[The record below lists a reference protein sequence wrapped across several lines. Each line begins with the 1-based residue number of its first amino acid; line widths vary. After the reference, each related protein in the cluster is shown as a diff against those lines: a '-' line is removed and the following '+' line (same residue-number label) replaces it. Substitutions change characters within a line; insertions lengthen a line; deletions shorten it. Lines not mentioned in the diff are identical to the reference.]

1 MLLCVTLLQGGGRW
15 CGGSDGG
22 GGGGGWGGKGGWGV
36 VPILGK
42 LPPTSLSSPFIST
55 PSQIK
60 IFIYSIYPF
69 LLQHPFLP
77 APTPPFNR
85 LHLLEK

>member
-1 MLLCVTLLQGGGRW
+1 MLLCVTWLQGGGRW

-22 GGGGGWGGKGGWGV
+22 GGGGGGKGGWGV